1 MTTAPRP
8 APSSINGWSP
18 EYVER
23 LYERYRSDPDSLTP
37 EERMFFAGFDLAM
50 AGELKPRAAATGS
63 AADRSPGASASPGA
77 STNGTHAIAP
87 PPGGSAASGVS
98 PGLGGRLGGETVRAV
113 LTPTRGGIPAGR
125 ASHFQ
130 AVVDDLME
138 AFRSHG
144 HLAAKTDPFGEDR
157 MPPESLSLSFHELT
171 GDDLE
176 RPVEATGLGYEG
188 EVPLREVVERL
199 ERTYCSTIGVEF
211 SHIEDEE
218 RRGWLFERFESAG
231 GRVELSRRQR
241 QHLLELLTRS
251 ELFERFL
258 GKRYPGEKRFSLEGA
273 ESLIPLLDTML
284 ETATDLGVEE
294 VVLGMAHRGRLNVL
308 NNTLGKTYEQIFTE
322 FEETW
327 VEDYQDSG
335 GDVKYHRGYSGTRRY
350 PNGRMLHLAMA
361 SNPSHLEAVDPV
373 VLGRCR
379 AKQRL
384 RNDAERSRVIPVLV
398 HGDAAVV
405 GQGVVAECLNYS
417 ELEGY
422 TTGGTVHIVVNNQIG
437 FTTVPED
444 GRSSRYCT
452 DQGKA
457 IDAPIF
463 HVNGE
468 DPEAVATVAR
478 FAMEYRQR
486 FNRDVFVDLQCYRRY
501 GHNEQDEASFTQPLL
516 VKKIKKQKSVL
527 TGYTERLLAESIIS
541 QADAE
546 AIRLRLDEALNKA
559 QAQAKQTPSD
569 PMIDAGSARWAELGH
584 AFSFDPVDTTIS
596 RERLGEICEA
606 LGRVPESFNLNR
618 KLKPLLEA
626 RRGLAEGG
634 EITHAD
640 AELLAF
646 GSLLLDGVPVRLSGQ
661 DSRRGTFSQRHAV
674 LRDSETGEA
683 YTPLNRIREVGK
695 LGTDNPPGSPGEDG
709 TPLQAELMVYDSPLS
724 EFGVLGFEYG
734 YSLADPGMLTLW
746 EAQFGDFVNGA
757 QVVIDQFIAS
767 AEAKWDR
774 WSGLVLLLPH
784 GYEGQGPEH
793 SSARLE
799 RFLQSCGS
807 NNMQVVY
814 PSTGPQAFH
823 LLRRQLRRNFRKP
836 LVVMTPK
843 SMLRVPTGTVE
854 ELLEG
859 SFREII
865 DDPRFERDGADRGK
879 VERIVLCSGKLYH
892 ELAARRDANGNDSAA
907 IVRIEQLYPFHEEL
921 FRQIRSRYPERAEL
935 VYAQEEPRNMGGY
948 LHVSETLAAEVGV
961 SAPGYIGRPASASP
975 AAGSKRAHKREQERI
990 LTEAV
995 GPQPDQQP
1003 DKQPDQQPDEPADNS
1018 ERERPRQ
1025 SGNKNNKRN
1034 SKQNAHTGGGK
1045 G

>member
-1 MTTAPRP
+1 MTRAPRP
-8 APSSINGWSP
+8 ASASINGWSP
-18 EYVER
+18 EYIER
-23 LYERYRSDPDSLTP
+23 LYERYHRDPGSLTA
-37 EERMFFAGFDLAM
+37 EERMFFAGFDLAL
-50 AGELKPRAAATGS
+50 AEGLRFAPGAARSGGAASTGS
-63 AADRSPGASASPGA
+63 AAGSGGSGTGS
-77 STNGTHAIAP
+77 NGTHAVAP
-87 PPGGSAASGVS
+87 PPGGSATSGVA
-98 PGLGGRLGGETVRAV
+98 PGLVGQTVRAV
-113 LTPTRGGIPAGR
+113 ITPSRGGPPAGR

-130 AVVDDLME
+130 AVVDDLIE

-157 MPPESLSLSFHELT
+157 LPPESLSLSFHELT
-171 GDDLE
+171 GEDLE
-176 RPVEATGLGYEG
+176 RPVDASGLGFEG
-188 EVPLREVVERL
+188 DVPLREVVERL
-199 ERTYCSTIGVEF
+199 EGTYCHTIGVEF

-231 GRVELSRRQR
+231 GRLELSRQRR

-273 ESLIPLLDTML
+273 ESLIPLLDTLL

-384 RNDAERSRVIPVLV
+384 RDDRDRARVIPVLV
-398 HGDAAVV
+398 HGDAAIV

-422 TTGGTVHIVVNNQIG
+422 TTGGTVHVVVNNQIG

-468 DPEAVATVAR
+468 DPEAVAAVAT

-486 FNRDVFVDLQCYRRY
+486 FHRDVFIDLQCYRRY

-527 TGYTERLLAESIIS
+527 SSYTDRLLSESVIS

-559 QAQAKQTPSD
+559 QAQARQSPSD
-569 PMIDAGSARWAELGH
+569 PTIDAGSARWSELSH
-584 AFSFDPVDTTIS
+584 AFSFDPVETAIG
-596 RERLGEICEA
+596 REELSEVCEA
-606 LGRVPESFNLNR
+606 LGRTPEGFNLNR
-618 KLKPLLEA
+618 KLKPLFEA
-626 RRGLAEGG
+626 RLGLAGGG
-634 EITHAD
+634 EVNHAD

-646 GSLLLDGVPVRLSGQ
+646 GSLLLEGVPVRLTGQ

-674 LRDSETGEA
+674 VRDAETGEA
-683 YTPLNRIREVGK
+683 YTPLNHIREVGRM
-695 LGTDNPPGSPGEDG
+695 GTDNPPGSVGGDG
-709 TPLQAELMVYDSPLS
+709 KPLQAELMVYDSPLS

-734 YSLADPGMLTLW
+734 YSLGDPHMLTLW

-799 RFLQSCGS
+799 RFLQSCGGH
-807 NNMQVVY
+807 NMQVVY
-814 PSTGPQAFH
+814 PSTGPQTFH
-823 LLRRQLRRNFRKP
+823 LLRRQLKRNFRKP

-843 SMLRVPTGTVE
+843 SLLRVPTGTVD

-865 DDPRFERDGADRGK
+865 DDPRFEGGGADRSA
-879 VERIVLCSGKLYH
+879 VSRVVLCSGKLYH
-892 ELAARRDANGNDSAA
+892 ELAARRDTIGTNETAV
-907 IVRIEQLYPFHEEL
+907 VRIEQLYPFHAEL
-921 FRQIRSRYPERAEL
+921 YRDIRGRYPDGAEL
-935 VYAQEEPRNMGGY
+935 VYVQEEPRNMGGY
-948 LHVSETLAAEVGV
+948 RHVAETLTAELGV
-961 SAPGYIGRPASASP
+961 DRPAYIGRPAAASP
-975 AAGSKRAHKREQERI
+975 AVGSKRVHKREQERI
-990 LTEAV
+990 ITEAI
-995 GPQPDQQP
+995 GPEPDTQ
-1003 DKQPDQQPDEPADNS
+1003 DTGGSRGDARSEAEPA
-1018 ERERPRQ
+1018 
-1025 SGNKNNKRN
+1025 K
-1034 SKQNAHTGGGK
+1034 TGGAG
-1045 G
+1045 